1 MTFRDLPRDV
11 KNRSLTDPALAADV
25 IDLILGD
32 EARASGAIGLMLCDA
47 QDRGLQPV
55 VLTDVPES
63 ADVEGLRQLLDHL
76 LPLVAE
82 ERGSVLVVR
91 GRRRGLTPT
100 HTDREWHEL
109 TIAACAR
116 HGVRLLGYYLATG
129 DGIVALPEPLT
140 AAC

>member
-1 MTFRDLPRDV
+1 MSR
-11 KNRSLTDPALAADV
+11 
-25 IDLILGD
+25 
-32 EARASGAIGLMLCDA
+32 
-47 QDRGLQPV
+47 
-55 VLTDVPES
+55 
-63 ADVEGLRQLLDHL
+63 LRQLLDHL

>member
-11 KNRSLTDPALAADV
+11 KNRSLTDPALTADV

-63 ADVEGLRQLLDHL
+63 ADVEGCASSSTTCSR
-76 LPLVAE
+76 
-82 ERGSVLVVR
+82 SS
-91 GRRRGLTPT
+91 RRSAGPSSS
-100 HTDREWHEL
+100 
-109 TIAACAR
+109 
-116 HGVRLLGYYLATG
+116 
-129 DGIVALPEPLT
+129 
-140 AAC
+140 